1 MSSTGFDRQI
11 PMEWGQKVNF
21 GGRKDTIALSAEALE
36 KSEKRD
42 LSPAGDVAALPF
54 IHQDTVYPTSRC

>member
-1 MSSTGFDRQI
+1 M

-21 GGRKDTIALSAEALE
+21 GGQKDTIALSVEALE

-42 LSPAGDVAALPF
+42 LSPAGDVAALLF
-54 IHQDTVYPTSRC
+54 IHQDAVYPTSMC